1 MSDLEEENR
10 IRSRSIRTSEWN
22 EDQFGML
29 LNCKSEKLSQ
39 AKKLYEAIPIPGE
52 LNTRVRAAIESDQ
65 RRRRHQLVWSLIG
78 AGAAVFFGVCCV
90 IAQAGGLSK
99 QREEFSEP
107 PKNMTAYP
115 ETQEENSILQTIFTQ
130 ETTSDSEEIEI
141 LESKDGF
148 E

>member
-10 IRSRSIRTSEWN
+10 IRSRGIYTSEWD

-39 AKKLYEAIPIPGE
+39 AKKLYEAIPISGE

-65 RRRRHQLVWSLIG
+65 KRRRHQLVWSLIG
-78 AGAAVFFGVCCV
+78 AGAAVFFSICCV
-90 IAQAGGLSK
+90 IAQAGGLLK

-107 PKNMTAYP
+107 SKNMTAYP
-115 ETQEENSILQTIFTQ
+115 ETQEESSILQTISTQ
-130 ETTSDSEEIEI
+130 ESIAESEETEF
-141 LESKDGF
+141 LESQDGF
-148 E
+148 K